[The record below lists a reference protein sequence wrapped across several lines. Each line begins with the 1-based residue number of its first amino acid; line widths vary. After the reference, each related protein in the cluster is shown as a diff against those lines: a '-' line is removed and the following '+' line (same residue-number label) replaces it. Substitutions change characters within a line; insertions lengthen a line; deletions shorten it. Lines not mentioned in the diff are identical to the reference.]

1 MLDPAKGHTTSQ
13 KEAGNHSFLISVQVS
28 LTMPE
33 EGHLLKG
40 LLDGVL
46 DSSELEQWLL
56 QDMQELALDFCSL
69 LGAQL
74 LL

>member
-1 MLDPAKGHTTSQ
+1 
-13 KEAGNHSFLISVQVS
+13 
-28 LTMPE
+28 MPE

-56 QDMQELALDFCSL
+56 QDMQELALEFCSL